1 MKVLIIGS
9 GNHAGRFS
17 PIVENQVSSLREA
30 GVEISLFS
38 VRGRGIKGY
47 ISNIKP
53 LRREMRKKEFDLV
66 HAHYSFSGMLASLS
80 GARPLVVSLMGE
92 SEGEKLFMRILIR
105 LFAFLSWN
113 TTITKSEK
121 MKTALK
127 LRKAQV
133 IPNGVDL
140 EMFHPMDKKEC
151 KQKLEWDPEKFH
163 ILFAGNPDRPIKN
176 FGLARR
182 ALEILDL
189 PEITLHTL
197 GKISYGDMPIRINA
211 SDLVILSSFSE
222 GSPNVIK
229 EAMACNCPLVST
241 DVGDIKWLTG
251 KIPGCYIAGNTPEE
265 YAQVLDQA
273 IKFAKGMIHTTGR
286 ERLLELKLGTGYTA
300 EKLISIYTQACGED
314 LHKY

>member
-1 MKVLIIGS
+1 V
-9 GNHAGRFS
+9 
-17 PIVENQVSSLREA
+17 
-30 GVEISLFS
+30 
-38 VRGRGIKGY
+38 
-47 ISNIKP
+47 
-53 LRREMRKKEFDLV
+53 V

-92 SEGEKLFMRILIR
+92 SEGEKLFIRILIR

-127 LRKAQV
+127 LPKAQV

-140 EMFHPMDKKEC
+140 DMFHPMDKKEC

-189 PEITLHTL
+189 PGTALHTL
-197 GKISYGDMPIRINA
+197 GKVSYGDMPIWINA
-211 SDLVILSSFSE
+211 SDLVILSSLSE

-229 EAMACNCPLVST
+229 EAMACNSPLVST
-241 DVGDIKWLTG
+241 NVGDIKWLTVG
-251 KIPGCYIAGNTPEE
+251 IPGCFSAGNTPEE
-265 YAQVLDQA
+265 YARVLREA
-273 IKFAKGMIHTTGR
+273 IKFASETANTSGR
-286 ERLLELKLGTGYTA
+286 QRLIELQLGTQYIA
-300 EKLISIYTQACGED
+300 EKLIEIYKQTSG
-314 LHKY
+314 K